1 TVPLVLLG
9 VPGAAFAL
17 AQELDRIMGGITRP
31 IFGWISDHIGREIT
45 MFVAFAME
53 GGAILL
59 FARCGRDPL
68 WFVLT
73 SGLAFFGWGAA
84 FSLFPALTADM
95 FGRKYVATN
104 YGLLYTAKGTASL
117 LVPLG
122 NLLHDMTGSWTP

>member
-1 TVPLVLLG
+1 GVETIAVVLPG

-17 AQELDRIMGGITRP
+17 AQEIDRIMGGITRP
-31 IFGWISDHIGREIT
+31 IFGWISDHICREIT
-45 MFVAFAME
+45 MFVAFALE

-59 FARCGRDPL
+59 FARYGRDPI

-95 FGRKYVATN
+95 FGRTYAATN
-104 YGLLYTAKGTASL
+104 YGLLYTAKGTAAL
-117 LVPLG
+117 LIPLG
-122 NLLHDMTGSWTP
+122 NL